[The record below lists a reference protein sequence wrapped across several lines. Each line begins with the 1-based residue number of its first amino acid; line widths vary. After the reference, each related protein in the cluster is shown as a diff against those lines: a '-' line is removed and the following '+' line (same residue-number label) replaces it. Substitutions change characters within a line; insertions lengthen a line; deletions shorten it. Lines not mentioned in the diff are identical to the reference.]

1 MVLHLSPA
9 EFLELGLD
17 IVGFEQ
23 HRRQRT
29 CIATKLRRFRAH
41 FGVGPEAYSA
51 IFTDLQ
57 TTDIDGAR
65 IDKPNPIHFF
75 MTMNWL
81 CTYKVEEELAGTF
94 KVSEKTA
101 RKWIWKYTS
110 AIQALKGAKV
120 GSKCHQQFTT
130 ARTIR
135 PFLTDFLFLLLD
147 CLDPQRAKREQ

>member
-101 RKWIWKYTS
+101 RKWIWKYKHLPMISGCTPRQPPIHQTS
-110 AIQALKGAKV
+110 I
-120 GSKCHQQFTT
+120 
-130 ARTIR
+130 I
-135 PFLTDFLFLLLD
+135 LLGIGRM
-147 CLDPQRAKREQ
+147 PNGF